1 MNKLALGTVQFGLDY
16 GITNSTGK
24 VQIREV
30 TSILEYA
37 KEKNINVLDTASG
50 YGNSEEVLGKIGI
63 NHFQIV
69 TKTTSINNGIDKVI
83 ESFYQSLK
91 NLNQQKIY
99 GLLIHNTEDVKD
111 EQFDILFQELTGLK
125 QQGLIDKIGFSIYTP
140 EQIDFLLENFDF
152 DLIQVPFNVFDTRL
166 LQGGQLQRLK
176 NKGIEI
182 HARSVFLQG
191 ILLDFNDLP
200 SYFLTWENQFNVY
213 QEIVKKSGLSKLE
226 YALNFVLNIKE
237 LDKILV
243 GVYNVEQLQEII
255 TASQK
260 KIRTELMPFSI
271 DDIHLLNPSL
281 WTQ

>member
-16 GITNSTGK
+16 GITNNTGK
-24 VQIREV
+24 AQIREV
-30 TSILEYA
+30 ASILDYA
-37 KEKNINVLDTASG
+37 KKKNINVLDTASG
-50 YGNSEEVLGKIGI
+50 YGNSEEVLGNIGI

-91 NLNQQKIY
+91 NLNQQKID
-99 GLLIHNTEDVKD
+99 GLLIHNIEEVKN
-111 EQFDILFQELTGLK
+111 EQFDVLFQELTGLK

-140 EQIDFLLENFDF
+140 EETDFLLQNFDF
-152 DLIQVPFNVFDTRL
+152 DLIQVPFSVFDTRL
-166 LQGGQLQRLK
+166 LKGGQLQRLK

-200 SYFLTWENQFNVY
+200 SYFNTWENQFNVY
-213 QEIVKKSGLSKLE
+213 EEIVKKSGLSKLE
-226 YALNFVLNIKE
+226 YALNFVLDIKE

-243 GVYNVEQLQEII
+243 GVYNVEQLQEIF

-271 DDIHLLNPSL
+271 DDIHLLNPSF

>member
-16 GITNSTGK
+16 GVTNSTGK

-30 TSILEYA
+30 ASILEYA
-37 KEKNINVLDTASG
+37 KEKNINVLDTAAG
-50 YGNSEEVLGKIGI
+50 YGNSEEILGRIGI
-63 NHFQIV
+63 NHFQII
-69 TKTTSINNGIDKVI
+69 TKTTFIKNGVDKVI

-91 NLNQQKIY
+91 NLNQQKVD
-99 GLLIHNTEDVKD
+99 GLLIHNIEEVKH
-111 EQFDILFQELTGLK
+111 EQFDVLFKKLTGLK
-125 QQGLIDKIGFSIYTP
+125 LQGLIDKIGFSTYTP
-140 EQIDFLLENFDF
+140 EQIDFLLKNFDF

-166 LQGGQLQRLK
+166 LQGGQLKRLK

-200 SYFLTWENQFNVY
+200 SYFFTWENQFNVY
-213 QEIVKKSGLSKLE
+213 QDMINKSGLSKLE
-226 YALNFVLNIKE
+226 YALNFALSIKE

-255 TASQK
+255 TASQR
-260 KIRTELMPFSI
+260 KIRTELVPFSI

-281 WTQ
+281 WTI

>member
-30 TSILEYA
+30 ASILEYA

-91 NLNQQKIY
+91 NLNQQKID
-99 GLLIHNTEDVKD
+99 GLLIHNTEEVKNEKFDVFFK
-111 EQFDILFQELTGLK
+111 ELTRLK
-125 QQGLIDKIGFSIYTP
+125 QQGLIDKIGFSTYTP

-166 LQGGQLQRLK
+166 LQGGQLKRLK

-226 YALNFVLNIKE
+226 YALNFVLDIKE

>member
-16 GITNSTGK
+16 GITNNTGK
-24 VQIREV
+24 AQIREV
-30 TSILEYA
+30 ASILDYA
-37 KEKNINVLDTASG
+37 KKKNINVLDTASG
-50 YGNSEEVLGKIGI
+50 YGNSEEVLGNIGI

-91 NLNQQKIY
+91 NLNQQKID
-99 GLLIHNTEDVKD
+99 GLLIHNIEEVKN
-111 EQFDILFQELTGLK
+111 EQFDVLFQELTGLK

-140 EQIDFLLENFDF
+140 EETDFLLQNFDF

-226 YALNFVLNIKE
+226 YALNFVLDIKE

-243 GVYNVEQLQEII
+243 GVYNVEQLQEIF

-281 WTQ
+281 WTL

>member
-91 NLNQQKIY
+91 NLNQQKID
-99 GLLIHNTEDVKD
+99 GLLIHNTEEVKN
-111 EQFDILFQELTGLK
+111 EQFDVLFQELTGLK

>member
-91 NLNQQKIY
+91 NLNQQKID
-99 GLLIHNTEDVKD
+99 GLLIHNTEEVKN
-111 EQFDILFQELTGLK
+111 EQFDVLFQEITGLK
-125 QQGLIDKIGFSIYTP
+125 QQGLIDKIGFSTYTP

-226 YALNFVLNIKE
+226 YALNFVLDIKE

-271 DDIHLLNPSL
+271 DDIDLLNPSL